1 MLSSKVFLF
10 FVFIILI
17 VLTIN
22 LAQESYKKYQLKKEI
37 SELKLEIDR
46 LEGNKEQLSNLM
58 EYFKND
64 SYLEQEARVKE
75 QHTRGMLWDIYW
87 IRSSQME
94 QRNQFVETVEK
105 IAGGYKPELPASLDE
120 SDTKLNET
128 YWALLAI
135 PVHDGGMQ
143 PFSNEEIRS
152 VQRLWIPY
160 RDASAALF
168 HALNPSVP
176 PDIWKAWLTDM
187 RSQQFQQVID
197 GGAK

>member
-64 SYLEQEARVKE
+64 SYLEQEARVKLNLKKPGE
-75 QHTRGMLWDIYW
+75 KVVILSRDSVTNDNVKVSQSGALEIGNQEIELEDINLETANYW
-87 IRSSQME
+87 KWWE
-94 QRNQFVETVEK
+94 YFF
-105 IAGGYKPELPASLDE
+105 KP
-120 SDTKLNET
+120 
-128 YWALLAI
+128 
-135 PVHDGGMQ
+135 
-143 PFSNEEIRS
+143 
-152 VQRLWIPY
+152 
-160 RDASAALF
+160 
-168 HALNPSVP
+168 
-176 PDIWKAWLTDM
+176 
-187 RSQQFQQVID
+187 
-197 GGAK
+197 

>member
-64 SYLEQEARVKE
+64 SYLEQEARVKLNLKKPGE
-75 QHTRGMLWDIYW
+75 KVVILSRDSVTNDNVKVSQSGALEIGNQEIELEDIDLEMANYW
-87 IRSSQME
+87 KWWE
-94 QRNQFVETVEK
+94 YFF
-105 IAGGYKPELPASLDE
+105 KP
-120 SDTKLNET
+120 
-128 YWALLAI
+128 
-135 PVHDGGMQ
+135 
-143 PFSNEEIRS
+143 
-152 VQRLWIPY
+152 
-160 RDASAALF
+160 
-168 HALNPSVP
+168 
-176 PDIWKAWLTDM
+176 
-187 RSQQFQQVID
+187 
-197 GGAK
+197 